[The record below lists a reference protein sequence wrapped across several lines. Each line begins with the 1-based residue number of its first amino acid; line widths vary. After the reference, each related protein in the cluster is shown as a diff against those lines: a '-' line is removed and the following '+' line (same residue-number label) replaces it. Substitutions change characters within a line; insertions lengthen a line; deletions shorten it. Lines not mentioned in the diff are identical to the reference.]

1 VCCEWIIIARQSHAT
16 QGGMQAQGV
25 GFARSLLHLSFRLTW
40 LCFLFALF
48 IRRFSWVANCIGF
61 RNYKYFLLILF
72 YAILLTG
79 WILGSMLER
88 FIRVFEPI
96 LDRSNFWRLDVPVA
110 VAYSISLLVFVGLV
124 IFFSFHIY
132 MTVNALTSIER
143 SEKRSSNNADVIHRF
158 NIAHIKFDRGYWQ
171 NFLHVMGPR
180 CGSTCLRSAIRMGL
194 QLQLQ
199 RRGLSTLCARRCV
212 LQCLTRPCE
221 LV

>member
-1 VCCEWIIIARQSHAT
+1 MHI
-16 QGGMQAQGV
+16 
-25 GFARSLLHLSFRLTW
+25 RLTW
-40 LCFLFALF
+40 HGCARSVLPSGC
-48 IRRFSWVANCIGF
+48 RRLSWVANCIGF

-96 LDRSNFWRLDVPVA
+96 LDKGNFWRLDVPVA

-180 CGSTCLRSAIRMGL
+180 SA
-194 QLQLQ
+194 
-199 RRGLSTLCARRCV
+199 
-212 LQCLTRPCE
+212 PK
-221 LV
+221 